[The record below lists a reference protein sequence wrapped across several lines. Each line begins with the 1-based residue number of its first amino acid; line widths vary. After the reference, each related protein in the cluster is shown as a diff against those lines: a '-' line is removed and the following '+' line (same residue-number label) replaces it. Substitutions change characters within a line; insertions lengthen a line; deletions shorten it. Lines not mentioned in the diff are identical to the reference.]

1 MTDDTVRLRLYI
13 AGDAP
18 NSLRAVANL
27 TAFCRSHLPGR
38 HEIDIVDGFE
48 CPARALADQVLLT
61 PALAILAP
69 AQPRMIVGDLSQT
82 DPLRQA
88 RGIARETA

>member
-18 NSLRAVANL
+18 NSLRAMANL

-38 HEIDIVDGFE
+38 HEIEIVDVFE
-48 CPARALADQVLLT
+48 SPARALADQVLLT
-61 PALAILAP
+61 PALAIVSP
-69 AQPRMIVGDLSQT
+69 PQPRMIVGDLSQT
-82 DPLRQA
+82 GPLRQA
-88 RGIARETA
+88 LGIGRGMT